1 MEFFLANWRELCLAV
16 VTFGMAVTVVLLMLV
31 LAYACYRMAKS
42 IK

>member
-16 VTFGMAVTVVLLMLV
+16 VTFGLAVAVFLLILV
-31 LAYACYRMAKS
+31 LAYASYRMAKS

>member
-1 MEFFLANWRELCLAV
+1 MEFFLANWRELCLAIIAL
-16 VTFGMAVTVVLLMLV
+16 GMAVAVFLLLLV

>member
-1 MEFFLANWRELCLAV
+1 MEFFLANWRELCLAI
-16 VTFGMAVTVVLLMLV
+16 VTLGMAVAVFLLLMV

>member
-1 MEFFLANWRELCLAV
+1 MEFFLANWRELGLAIV
-16 VTFGMAVTVVLLMLV
+16 ALGMAVTAFLLMLV

>member
-16 VTFGMAVTVVLLMLV
+16 VTLGMAVAVFLMLIV

>member
-16 VTFGMAVTVVLLMLV
+16 VTLGMSVAVFLMFIV
-31 LAYACYRMAKS
+31 LAYASYRMAKS